1 MTVTTSPLIE
11 VRNLCVDFGLRHNA
25 TTVVRDLSFNI
36 SRGECLAL
44 VGESGSGKSVTAR
57 SLVGLTGNGS
67 TVRAQRLAFDGVDI
81 RGWSD
86 RRWRS
91 TRGNRIGFVLQDA
104 LSSLDV
110 LRRVGAEIGEP
121 LTLHTDLPREKRIE
135 RVLELLTR
143 VGVPEPEL
151 RYGQFPHQL
160 SGGLR
165 QRALIASA
173 IAAEPEFLIADEPTT
188 ALDASIASQ
197 ILRLLETLKGS
208 STGMLVVS
216 HDLSVVARIADRIAV
231 MQHGE
236 IVEEGTT
243 EAVLFDPQHPYTKSL
258 IAAVPSPTSRRR
270 RLSAPNESVEL
281 ASRPQRHNNPPLVVV
296 ENVCKSFV
304 GPDRVRRTVVNDV
317 SFSIARGT
325 TLGIV
330 GESGSGKTTTARILA
345 NLEKPDSGSVSID
358 SVTWASASASE
369 RTRLRRSVQVVY
381 QDPLSS
387 FDPRF
392 TVARILGEAVTASGR
407 SSRATR
413 AARVTQLL
421 RLVRLGPEHAG
432 RRPIELSG
440 GQRQRVAIARAL
452 AAKPTLLV
460 LDEPV
465 SALDVSVQAQV
476 LDLLADL
483 QEELELTYLFISHDL
498 GVIFHVSD
506 EVLVMKDGHI
516 LEAGAVDDVFTRP
529 AHKYTRSLL
538 DALPHFDAARG

>member
-1 MTVTTSPLIE
+1 MTRSPLLE
-11 VRNLCVDFGLRHNA
+11 VQDLSVGFGSRNHPTSVVRNV
-25 TTVVRDLSFNI
+25 SFRI
-36 SRGECLAL
+36 DRGQCLAL

-57 SLVGLTGNGS
+57 SLVGLTGIGS
-67 TVRAQRLAFDGVDI
+67 TVQAERLAFDGTDTQ
-81 RGWSD
+81 GWSD
-86 RRWRS
+86 AKWRS
-91 TRGNRIGFVLQDA
+91 TRGDRIGFVLQDA

-110 LRRVGAEIGEP
+110 LRTVGAEIGEP
-121 LTLHTDLPREKRIE
+121 LKLHTEMSRKARTEK
-135 RVLELLTR
+135 VLELLTR

-236 IVEEGTT
+236 IVEEGSTD
-243 EAVLFDPQHPYTKSL
+243 AVLFDPQHAYTKSL
-258 IAAVPSPTSRRR
+258 IAAVPSPSSRRH
-270 RLSAPNESVEL
+270 RLSAAASDVVVHPRVSRAEL
-281 ASRPQRHNNPPLVVV
+281 TAPLVVV
-296 ENVCKSFV
+296 ENISKSFV
-304 GPDRVRRTVVNDV
+304 GPDRVRRTVVDDV
-317 SFSIARGT
+317 SFSVARGS

-345 NLEKPDSGSVSID
+345 NLETPDAGSVCID
-358 SVTWASASASE
+358 GGTWSAATPAE
-369 RTRLRRSVQVVY
+369 RTRLRRQVQVVY

-392 TVARILGEAVTASGR
+392 TVARIIGEAVSASGR
-407 SSRATR
+407 TSRATR
-413 AARVTQLL
+413 AARVTELL
-421 RLVRLGPEHAG
+421 GLVRLGPEHAD

-452 AAKPTLLV
+452 AAKPALLV

-483 QEELELTYLFISHDL
+483 QDELDLTYVFISHDL
-498 GVIFHVSD
+498 GVIFHISD
-506 EVLVMKDGHI
+506 EVLVMKDGRVV
-516 LEAGAVDDVFTRP
+516 EAGAVNDVFTRP
-529 AHKYTRSLL
+529 AHEYTRALL
-538 DALPHFDAARG
+538 DALPHFDSARA